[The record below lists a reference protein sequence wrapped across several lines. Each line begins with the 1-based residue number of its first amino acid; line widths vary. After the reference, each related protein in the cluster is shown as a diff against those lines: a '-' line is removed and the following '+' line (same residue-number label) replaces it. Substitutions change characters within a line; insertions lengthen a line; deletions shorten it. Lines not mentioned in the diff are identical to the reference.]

1 MSERRTIDARGIT
14 RWQRLPVP
22 ARWLVVRSRRLSH
35 FSRRPRPHVS
45 VDLVEGVALITF
57 DDGKVNVISREAASL
72 LADAH
77 ARIASDETVKAVVLT
92 GRPGQFSAGFD
103 LDTLVVGGHA
113 RQELFRDGWDML
125 MRYFTLPIPV
135 VMACTGNAIAAGAAL
150 LLAGD
155 VRIAA
160 EGEYVIG
167 FNEATIGLPLP
178 GLLLMLA
185 RDRLAP
191 DAFEEATSGARM
203 HSPHQALAAGFVD
216 RVVPSADLLPTA
228 LAEARRLV
236 GLPAEAFANDKQALV
251 EDRTARIRTQM
262 PADLDLMKR
271 LGA

>member
-72 LADAH
+72 LTKAH
-77 ARIASDETVKAVVLT
+77 MRIASDEEVRAVVLA

-103 LDTLVVGGHA
+103 LDTLVVGGPA
-113 RQELFRDGWDML
+113 RQELFHDGWDML